1 VSLRVSAAGTPVF
14 VAGWKVVGGSWG
26 CVGTL
31 LGPEGTGVGCL
42 AFLAVCWSNVVRRLS
57 SLYGPAFW
65 WWGARGLWMGRCPY
79 LENCTVDASIFV
91 AN

>member
-57 SLYGPAFW
+57 SLYGPARLVV
-65 WWGARGLWMGRCPY
+65 GCAGV
-79 LENCTVDASIFV
+79 VDGSLPV
-91 AN
+91 P